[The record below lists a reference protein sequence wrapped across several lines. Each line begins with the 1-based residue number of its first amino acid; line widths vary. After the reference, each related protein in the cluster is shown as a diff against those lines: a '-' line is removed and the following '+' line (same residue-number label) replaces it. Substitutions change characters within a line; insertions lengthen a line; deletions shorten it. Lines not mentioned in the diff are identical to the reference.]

1 MFGMTHFTPFASLF
15 GGLLIGLSAALLMA
29 FDGRI
34 AGISGIL
41 GELLALRRG
50 EIGWRLAFIAG
61 LVAAPLVYRAFGGAL
76 PFTITPAVPALV
88 GGGLLVGIGTRMGS
102 GCTSGHGVCGLARL
116 SKRSLVATLTF
127 MAAGIVTV
135 FVARHLVGG

>member
-1 MFGMTHFTPFASLF
+1 MSGMTHFTPFASLL
-15 GGLLIGLSAALLMA
+15 GGLMIGLSAALLMA

-41 GELLALRRG
+41 GEVLALRRG
-50 EIGWRLAFIAG
+50 EIGWRLAFMAG
-61 LVAAPLVYRAFGGAL
+61 LVAAPLVYRALGGAL
-76 PFTITPAVPALV
+76 PFTITPAVPVLI

-116 SKRSLVATLTF
+116 SKRSLIATLTF
-127 MAAGIVTV
+127 MATGIATV